1 MSLRKMS
8 LIDMSNISKPAN
20 ALVKKISNA
29 IGGIAEPGQI
39 RRIAKAKADAA
50 IIAAEAKIRVT
61 DLQKRAANRWLEE
74 EAKRQKNIED
84 ITAKALPQLKEGS
97 DPNTVEDDWITN
109 FFDKSRIVSDNDMQN
124 LWSRVLAGEANAPGT
139 YSKRTVNS
147 LSDMDKQDAELFSR
161 LCGFAWFL
169 GDLVPLIFDT
179 EAEIY
184 LDQGITFNS
193 LSHLDSIGLIQ
204 FMRVGDY
211 ARDGLPKEFAVLYYE
226 TPMYLEIP
234 DGKESL
240 DIGKA
245 RLTHIGQEL
254 APICGSRPV
263 DGFRDYVKEN
273 WKEYSPK
280 DHFGATLD

>member
-1 MSLRKMS
+1 MS

-20 ALVKKISNA
+20 TLVNKISNA

-139 YSKRTVNS
+139 YSKRTVNF

-169 GDLVPLIFDT
+169 GDLAPLIFDT

-184 LDQGITFNS
+184 LDQGITFDR

-204 FMRVGDY
+204 FESINGFILREWPRKFSV
-211 ARDGLPKEFAVLYYE
+211 FYYG
-226 TPMYLEIP
+226 TPMYLEMP

-240 DIGKA
+240 DVGKA
-245 RLTHIGQEL
+245 LLTHIGTEL
-254 APICGSRPV
+254 APISGSRPV
-263 DGFRDYVKEN
+263 DGFRDYVKEK

-280 DHFGATLD
+280 DNLGGGP

>member
-1 MSLRKMS
+1 MS

-20 ALVKKISNA
+20 TLVKKISNA

-50 IIAAEAKIRVT
+50 IIAAETEIHIT
-61 DLQKRAANRWLEE
+61 DLHRRAANRWLDE

-97 DPNTVEDDWITN
+97 DPNAVEDDWITN

-139 YSKRTVNS
+139 YSKRTVNF
-147 LSDMDKQDAELFSR
+147 LSDIDKQDAELFSR
-161 LCGFAWFL
+161 LCGLTWFFF
-169 GDLVPLIFDT
+169 GEVIPLIFDT
-179 EAEIY
+179 KAEIY
-184 LDQGITFNS
+184 LDQGITFDS

-204 FMRVGDY
+204 FMGIGNYTRE
-211 ARDGLPKEFAVLYYE
+211 GLPKKFAVHYYE
-226 TPMYLEIP
+226 TLMYLEMP
-234 DGKESL
+234 DSKKYLEVG
-240 DIGKA
+240 GA
-245 RLTHIGQEL
+245 RLTQIGQEL
-254 APICGSRPV
+254 APISGSRPV
-263 DGFRDYVKEN
+263 DGFRDYVKEK

-280 DHFGATLD
+280 DNRGSNP